1 MSGRDPINPLFI
13 GYFRQKFPLQ
23 LIIAEGTGNGGM
35 PRQIFIYKVTDNA
48 FTEEFPC
55 IVCNMLN
62 TQPSC
67 QRPCIFQIFRF
78 STHFVKTESDS
89 RYFIAGFL

>member
-48 FTEEFPC
+48 FTEEFPA
-55 IVCNMLN
+55 
-62 TQPSC
+62 SA
-67 QRPCIFQIFRF
+67 RA
-78 STHFVKTESDS
+78 SS
-89 RYFIAGFL
+89 RYSVFPPTS

>member
-35 PRQIFIYKVTDNA
+35 PRQIFIYKVTDYT
-48 FTEEFPC
+48 FTLMCRGIRLRQSLNLPQKLLR
-55 IVCNMLN
+55 MLSYVIILPLN
-62 TQPSC
+62 
-67 QRPCIFQIFRF
+67 IL
-78 STHFVKTESDS
+78 
-89 RYFIAGFL
+89 A